1 MPSFKESQFSRTTLR
16 NTHYFTR
23 NHLRTTPFTLPK
35 SLHFIRVEMMHC
47 KFIITQFVRFQCI
60 TATQGSGW
68 PLRNIFA
75 FFHHINWKTDP
86 LPLLGVEKFQ
96 KMPSKPR
103 SHTRMC
109 KRMFSDNEVPRNL
122 KKKNTTGPPAAA
134 LLSRVCQQLLSS
146 QRHEHP
152 FYNVI
157 TVQSATHTFFIHN
170 KDTYSSTSSYVNWAS
185 VFLVTCILKVCAARY
200 GVFLTG

>member
-68 PLRNIFA
+68 PLWNIFA

-96 KMPSKPR
+96 KCQVNLAATHAR
-103 SHTRMC
+103 SNARLVIT
-109 KRMFSDNEVPRNL
+109 KFPEIL
-122 KKKNTTGPPAAA
+122 KKDNRPCCSCISQYSMSTAVE
-134 LLSRVCQQLLSS
+134 LSTSRAS
-146 QRHEHP
+146 
-152 FYNVI
+152 FFNVL
-157 TVQSATHTFFIHN
+157 TVQSAAHTFFIHN
-170 KDTYSSTSSYVNWAS
+170 KDTYTSSYVNWAS
-185 VFLVTCILKVCAARY
+185 VFLVTCILKVCAARH

>member
-35 SLHFIRVEMMHC
+35 SLHFIRVEMTHC

-68 PLRNIFA
+68 PLRNIFC
-75 FFHHINWKTDP
+75 
-86 LPLLGVEKFQ
+86 LLSPHQLENRSTSSVGCRKVS

-103 SHTRMC
+103 GHTRVC
-109 KRMFSDNEVPRNL
+109 KRTFSDNEVPRN
-122 KKKNTTGPPAAA
+122 KKKKDNRPSCSCTSQYSMPTAVE
-134 LLSRVCQQLLSS
+134 LSTSWAS
-146 QRHEHP
+146 
-152 FYNVI
+152 FFNVI
-157 TVQSATHTFFIHN
+157 TVQSAAHTFFIHN
-170 KDTYSSTSSYVNWAS
+170 KDTYSSTSLYVNWAI